1 MTNREDRQDL
11 PGPAGGTIRT
21 DPAPGAQAGGDPL
34 ACAACGV
41 IMPAG
46 SQYCLGCGAKLGS
59 SAAGDPPASPSA
71 PAAPPAPAGPV
82 PPPAAPASAAEP
94 PQQWGQLPQGQEQP
108 PAPPPPPTQ
117 APARQAFRLPVT
129 GPRLLSPGRPVSTG
143 RALLET
149 AALLVA
155 ASFAFSYVE
164 VPNLVMFLVGVA
176 TYVWGIRRFPAL
188 SFSAIAAL
196 YGLSVADPL
205 FWRFVAWPLV
215 LASRGYAASTGEVGL
230 RWMLFSAAGVSV
242 AVLLF
247 AYFNAAIRASLTAT
261 VNPDHAGID
270 PLRAGAAV
278 VAGIAL
284 LVALPMV
291 FQGGSSFELLP
302 AAEASSDDQATT
314 TTATTATTIDPV
326 EQCRQELSNLIDTAE
341 DDADEDGDGRIVM
354 SEVFDRLQ
362 ENIGSEDPRF
372 QPLVRMYTNF
382 HTNQDLYGTDR
393 ASAMLG
399 DEFRSWCRTRP

>member
-41 IMPAG
+41 IMPGG

-59 SAAGDPPASPSA
+59 ATAGDPPA
-71 PAAPPAPAGPV
+71 PAAPPAPAGPF
-82 PPPAAPASAAEP
+82 PPPAAPEP
-94 PQQWGQLPQGQEQP
+94 PNPWGQLPQGQEQP
-108 PAPPPPPTQ
+108 PAPPPPPTR
-117 APARQAFRLPVT
+117 APGRQAFRLPVT

-155 ASFAFSYVE
+155 ASLAFSYVE

-176 TYVWGIRRFPAL
+176 TYVWGLRRCPAL

-205 FWRFVAWPLV
+205 FSEYVAWPLV

-230 RWMLFSAAGVSV
+230 RWMLFSAASVTV

-291 FQGGSSFELLP
+291 FEGGFSFELLP
-302 AAEASSDDQATT
+302 AAEASSDEQA
-314 TTATTATTIDPV
+314 TATTIDPV
-326 EQCRQELSNLIDTAE
+326 EQCGQELSNLVDTAE
-341 DDADEDGDGRIVM
+341 DEADEDGDGRIVM
-354 SEVFDRLQ
+354 SEVIDRLQ

-393 ASAMLG
+393 ASAMVE
-399 DEFRSWCRTRP
+399 DEFRSWCRTSGA